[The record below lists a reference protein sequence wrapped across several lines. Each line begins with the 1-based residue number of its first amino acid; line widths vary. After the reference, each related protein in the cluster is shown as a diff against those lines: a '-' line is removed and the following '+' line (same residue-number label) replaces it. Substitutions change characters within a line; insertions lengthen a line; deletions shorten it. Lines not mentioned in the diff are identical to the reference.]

1 MQLSINLMHSNHKI
15 NPNKK
20 DLKHLSMC
28 NQIITK
34 ETLHDFIKKAQQKK
48 HSEDEK
54 TNSVY

>member
-1 MQLSINLMHSNHKI
+1 MHSNHKI

-34 ETLHDFIKKAQQKK
+34 ETLYDFRKKSTA
-48 HSEDEK
+48 EK
-54 TNSVY
+54 TQ

>member
-1 MQLSINLMHSNHKI
+1 MHSNHKI